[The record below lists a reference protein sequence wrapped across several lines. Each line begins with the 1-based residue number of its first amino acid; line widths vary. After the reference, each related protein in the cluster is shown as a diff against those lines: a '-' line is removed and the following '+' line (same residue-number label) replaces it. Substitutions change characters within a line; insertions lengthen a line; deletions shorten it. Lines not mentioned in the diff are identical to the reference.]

1 MSVLNLSELQ
11 CVLCAPYQS
20 PSQHLLYK
28 VNASGQNSTE
38 VQIIMWVVSVVQV
51 GFKKLKDNGIDLCFR
66 INSYPCTN
74 ELVVKLLATD

>member
-1 MSVLNLSELQ
+1 M
-11 CVLCAPYQS
+11 LCAPYQS

-66 INSYPCTN
+66 INSINSYPCTN
-74 ELVVKLLATD
+74 ELGVKLLATD